1 MASPDIKL
9 LYLLYYF
16 EETLMKVKHPF
27 YLLPLAVST
36 MFSTCALA
44 TVQPLPPPPP
54 PPPLDPVDIRFEGTI
69 TASVC
74 TPELSGP
81 SVTGT
86 TVTLPPAPTEHLA
99 NTGDVF
105 GETPFTIT
113 VTCPTK
119 MTLTDNMPVHFRA
132 HFEGTSVNS
141 EGRFETQSGSSRVSF
156 QLLDGPGGAVI
167 AAGGAYGDPNQG
179 SGSDP
184 FSGNPPAVSASKEY
198 AVQYYA
204 EAGLT
209 NLDAGTVS
217 ADGTYTVYFH

>member
-1 MASPDIKL
+1 MACPDIKL
-9 LYLLYYF
+9 FYLMYYF
-16 EETLMKVKHPF
+16 EEPNMKVKHSL
-27 YLLPLAVST
+27 YLLPLALSAAFT
-36 MFSTCALA
+36 GSALA
-44 TVQPLPPPPP
+44 QRFAA
-54 PPPLDPVDIRFEGTI
+54 PLDPVDIRFEGTI

-74 TPELSGP
+74 TPELGGP

-99 NTGDVF
+99 KAGDVF

-119 MTLTDNMPVHFRA
+119 TTNDDGFPLSFAA
-132 HFEGTSVNS
+132 HFEGASVNS
-141 EGRFETQSGSSRVSF
+141 EGRFHSQSGSTRVSF

-167 AAGGAYGDPNQG
+167 VAGGAYGDPGQG
-179 SGSDP
+179 DGSDW

-204 EAGLT
+204 EEGLT